1 LLLGD
6 GGIEEVY
13 RITAQTARAARSD
26 QDSVAVDVLPSAFG
40 GEFGLM
46 GIAFGLTIC
55 TPS

>member
-1 LLLGD
+1 LGD